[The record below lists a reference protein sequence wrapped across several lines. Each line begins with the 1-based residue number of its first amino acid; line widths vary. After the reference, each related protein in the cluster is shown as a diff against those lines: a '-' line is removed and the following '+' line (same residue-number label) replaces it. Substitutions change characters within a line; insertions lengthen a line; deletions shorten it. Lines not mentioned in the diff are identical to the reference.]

1 MGDVSSPLTTRG
13 RDKHVIA
20 VLVVPDTVALGV
32 AVAQEIFGRRI
43 PSIARVTQDWTPPYT
58 VTLCGEESH
67 VTLPTGA
74 EFGEL
79 APLSFLETADTII
92 VPGLEDPLA
101 QRSEALLSALRSAYA
116 SGVRMVSFCSG
127 AFILG
132 RAGILDGLRATTH
145 WVLAKEFSEEFPDV
159 LVQTEHVYVDDGSV
173 HTSGGVFSANDLALH
188 ILAMDMG
195 QAYAND
201 FGRILVSPPNRP
213 GGQAPYIKDG
223 LRADSLDNQPLG
235 DPFVEWL
242 RDNIH
247 QPLTLAALAR
257 RQHVS
262 ERSLVRNFRREM
274 GMSVFDWIARERV
287 RKAKELLETSDY
299 RISEIAA
306 MVGFGSSETL
316 RRNFEKIA
324 GSSAGAYRDLFKP
337 APTRVLAY
345 SD

>member
-1 MGDVSSPLTTRG
+1 MRHASSPPTSQG
-13 RDKHVIA
+13 RDKHVVA
-20 VLVVPDTVALGV
+20 VLVVPDTMSLGV
-32 AVAQEIFGRRI
+32 AVAQEIFGRRV
-43 PSIARVTQDWTPPYT
+43 PSIAKLTEDWTSPYV
-58 VTLCGEESH
+58 VTLCGEESRL
-67 VTLPTGA
+67 TLPSGA

-79 APLSFLETADTII
+79 APLSVMQSADTII

-101 QRSEALLSALRSAYA
+101 KRSEALLSALRSAHA

-132 RAGILDGLRATTH
+132 RAGILDGRRATTH
-145 WVLAKEFSEEFPDV
+145 WLLTKEFEEEFPK
-159 LVQTEHVYVDDGSV
+159 VQLETEHLYVDDGSV
-173 HTSGGVFSANDLALH
+173 HTSGGIFSANDLALH
-188 ILAMDMG
+188 LLAMDIG

-213 GGQAPYIKDG
+213 GGQAPYMKDV
-223 LRADSLDNQPLG
+223 LRADSADNEPNS
-235 DPFVEWL
+235 DPFIDWL
-242 RDNIH
+242 RKNIRE
-247 QPLTLAALAR
+247 PLTLATLAR
-257 RQHVS
+257 HQHVS

-287 RKAKELLETSDY
+287 RQAKHLLETSDY

-324 GSSAGAYRDLFKP
+324 GSTAGAYRDLFRP
-337 APTRVLAY
+337 APIAVLA
-345 SD
+345 

>member
-1 MGDVSSPLTTRG
+1 MRHASSPPTTRG

-20 VLVVPDTVALGV
+20 VLVAPDAVSLGI

-43 PSIARVTQDWTPPYT
+43 PSIARVTQDWESPYT
-58 VTLCGEESH
+58 VTLVGEQSR
-67 VTLPTGA
+67 VTLPSGA
-74 EFGEL
+74 EFGGLE
-79 APLSFLETADTII
+79 PLSVLETADTII
-92 VPGLEDPLA
+92 VPGLDDPLA
-101 QRSEALLSALRSAYA
+101 PRSEALLTALRSAYA

-145 WVLAKEFSEEFPDV
+145 WVLAKEFSQAFPDV
-159 LVQTEHVYVDDGSV
+159 LVQTEHVYIDDGSV

-188 ILAMDMG
+188 ILAVDMG

-201 FGRILVSPPNRP
+201 YGRILVSPPNRP
-213 GGQAPYIKDG
+213 GGQAPYMKDG
-223 LRADSLDNQPLG
+223 LRADSPDNEPLA

-242 RDNIH
+242 RENIH
-247 QPLTLAALAR
+247 EPLTLSTLAR
-257 RQHVS
+257 QQHVS

-287 RKAKELLETSDY
+287 RQAKELLETSNY

-306 MVGFGSSETL
+306 MVGFGSPETL

-324 GSSAGAYRDLFKP
+324 GSSAGAYRDLFRP
-337 APTRVLAY
+337 APIAVLAY
-345 SD
+345 SG

>member
-1 MGDVSSPLTTRG
+1 MWHASSPPTTRG
-13 RDKHVIA
+13 REKHVIA
-20 VLVVPDTVALGV
+20 VLVVPDAVSLGI
-32 AVAQEIFGRRI
+32 AVAQEIFGRRV
-43 PSIARVTQDWTPPYT
+43 PSIAAVTQDWTSPYT
-58 VTLCGEESH
+58 VILCGEQNRM
-67 VTLPTGA
+67 TLPSGA

-79 APLSFLETADTII
+79 APLSVLETADTII

-101 QRSEALLSALRSAYA
+101 SRSEALLGALRSAYA

-145 WVLAKEFSEEFPDV
+145 WVLEKEFAEEFPDV
-159 LVQTEHVYVDDGSV
+159 VVETEHLYVDDGSV

-188 ILAMDMG
+188 ILALDRG

-213 GGQAPYIKDG
+213 GGQAPYMKDG
-223 LRADSLDNQPLG
+223 LRADSPDNEPLA

-242 RDNIH
+242 RENIH
-247 QPLTLAALAR
+247 EPLTLATLAR
-257 RQHVS
+257 QQHVS

-287 RKAKELLETSDY
+287 RRAKELLETSDY

-324 GSSAGAYRDLFKP
+324 GSSAGAYRDLFRP
-337 APTRVLAY
+337 APIAVLA
-345 SD
+345 